1 LHEEEL
7 ELSTGLIPVKPAT
20 KGFTEHKDLSQFFY
34 LKKNSCDAH
43 WVSWKKI
50 EKKLVGISKRLANSR
65 GTITLAKVPFGY
77 TKKIKK
83 VQVYNKMIL
92 NLGLGYLANYLG

>member
-1 LHEEEL
+1 
-7 ELSTGLIPVKPAT
+7 
-20 KGFTEHKDLSQFFY
+20 
-34 LKKNSCDAH
+34 
-43 WVSWKKI
+43 
-50 EKKLVGISKRLANSR
+50 VGISKRLANSR

-77 TKKIKK
+77 TQKIKKK